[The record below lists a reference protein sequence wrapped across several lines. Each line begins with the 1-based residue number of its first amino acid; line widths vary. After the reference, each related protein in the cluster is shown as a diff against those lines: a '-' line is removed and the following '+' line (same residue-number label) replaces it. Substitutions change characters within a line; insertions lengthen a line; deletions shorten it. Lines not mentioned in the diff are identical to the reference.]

1 MSAFGTKQTF
11 RNSSLPSVFLPGIRY
26 IDINLIVN
34 PTSTKKVNRYLS
46 RSEESMVTLNLSD
59 IRFMQTVLSL
69 SQGQRKLFDKLAS
82 KKEKFISDDVSVE
95 LSNLCAERF
104 ETHGFDAF
112 HSPTMEGRMLEKLIH
127 KLYS

>member
-1 MSAFGTKQTF
+1 
-11 RNSSLPSVFLPGIRY
+11 
-26 IDINLIVN
+26 
-34 PTSTKKVNRYLS
+34 
-46 RSEESMVTLNLSD
+46 MVTLNLSD

-82 KKEKFISDDVSVE
+82 KKEKFISDELSYE

-112 HSPTMEGRMLEKLIH
+112 HSPTMEGRMLEKLID